1 MAHPPMLAVNERFVA
16 VHGHGRQHSKEAGS
30 GEPLILIHTNGASAW
45 QYAEVFPLLLTRFHV
60 LAWDMPGHGDSDP
73 IQRHYS
79 VEDYA
84 DALSSLASLRP
95 QVDAFLDGVLV
106 NSPKAEERANR
117 LRLLAGVRDLMG
129 RAADFSLVTG

>member
-1 MAHPPMLAVNERFVA
+1 MDEAPFEEGALLEALEAVTEPV
-16 VHGHGRQHSKEAGS
+16 EAALG
-30 GEPLILIHTNGASAW
+30 
-45 QYAEVFPLLLTRFHV
+45 
-60 LAWDMPGHGDSDP
+60 
-73 IQRHYS
+73 